1 MPIRTKQSKIEYI
14 TELSQSTAH
23 ELSRNAEHW
32 RDFLITAAALYKYE
46 FPDQLLIH
54 AQRPDATACAELDIW
69 NKRMNRYVNRGAK
82 GIALIDDSRNAT
94 RLRYVFDISDTRP
107 SRYGTSR
114 TPYRWEVTE
123 ENTEHILSML
133 HNRYGVSNKYFTD
146 AVKRSAERLVNDNL
160 DEYVHEIMQ
169 SKADS
174 FMEEMDRVNIR
185 KNFRDLA
192 VNSVEYCVL
201 TRFGYKA
208 DDFIPLDDFSAVCD
222 FNTIDTMAVLGTAV
236 SSLSEEILRDTE
248 RSIREFELQKRKERT
263 YQNGLQGTERI
274 LASSSR
280 NRAGRTGDTGK
291 IRSASEGVSEEPQE
305 GTVQSDPVVGAAA
318 SASHRDRADSGEAK
332 GRDNEPSDG
341 AAATAAEDETDG
353 VGTPHEQSGTDSG
366 RNDFV
371 RADLLQLD
379 YHDRSTERHDIPSFS
394 RNEDIYDLLRSTPYL
409 SASKEDI
416 IGFFEAHDDE
426 NERTEYIKDIFNNE
440 YTELLLGDNKD
451 HRVGYKTYSNVL
463 HIWEGG
469 YTDRTAETYF
479 NWSVVAGYFSAMI
492 LLDEFLDK
500 QPQRGQISLFDE
512 PTEERSSVFSFNQK
526 IIDAVLCTGS
536 GFENG
541 KLRIYKQ
548 FSENTDISENI
559 KFLRNEYGIGG
570 KYPAIPCTNINE
582 EHDSKGIELRRG
594 DTKLILSWNKA
605 AQHIAELVSE
615 GRYLTS
621 SEMARYEMEQ
631 IQHNNEPAITA
642 DGSNEYSPIY
652 ANYLRLKAEHEDEL
666 LLFRLGDFYELFNDD
681 ALHAAE
687 VLELVLTSRDNGVE
701 RVPMCGF
708 PQHSLDSYI
717 ERLVQHGFDV
727 AVAEVGE
734 AGQRQVTHVYSETFE
749 ITKDMYQ
756 TDTADI
762 FVVPDNNGVLAKID
776 LTPSEELFARLEEH
790 GVTRTEDSQNRIL
803 LDTDGKQWNKLVI
816 PDKWG
821 NLTNNID
828 AAEFLTQT
836 EYTVMLE
843 IAHEVTGAAYTEHTA
858 EIQDNTFEITEINK
872 AEKID
877 ETKATELLDE
887 KLLMPENFHITDDHL
902 GAGGLKTKFRN
913 NIEAIK
919 TLQLIEQENRYA
931 TPEEQEV
938 LSRYIGWGGMPQAFD
953 SENSDWSKEYA
964 ELKGLLSADEYSD
977 AQSSTLS
984 SFYTS
989 PTVIKGIY
997 TALSS
1002 MGFTTGN
1009 ILEPSCGV
1017 GNFFGLLPEEM
1028 SGSNLYGVELD
1039 SISGRIAKQ
1048 LYPHAD
1054 IQNVGYE
1061 NSELPDNF
1069 FDVVIGNIPFGSYK
1083 VSDKRYNNLNY
1094 NIHDYFIAKSLDK
1107 VRAGG
1112 VIAVVTS
1119 SGTMDKQNPSIR
1131 RYIAQ
1136 RAELLGAIRLPNNTF
1151 KENANTEVT
1160 ADILFLQ
1167 KRDRMI
1173 EIEPEWIF
1181 TGTDE
1186 NGFTLNQYFIDNP
1199 NMVLGTITEGNK
1211 LYGRGITCAPIE
1223 GADLSEQL
1231 AEAVKN
1237 IGGSISEITLDDIS
1251 DGTSEQT
1258 TIPAD
1263 PTVKNYSYTV
1273 VNDDIYYRVNSIME
1287 KMELPKATSE
1297 RIKGMIEIRECVRT
1311 LMDLQLDENTDEEI
1325 QHQQSELNKLYD
1337 SFTEKYGLI
1346 SSSGN
1351 KRAFRRDSSYY
1362 LLSSLEVLDE
1372 NGELERKADMFTK
1385 RTIKQHKQI
1394 TSVNSSIEALA
1405 VSIGERACVDI
1416 PFIEQLTGF
1425 TEEKIISDLRGL
1437 IFQNPMRI
1445 DDNSNYVWETAD
1457 EYLSGNVREKLR
1469 FAEVRAEK
1477 EPEFAVNVDALSKV
1491 IPKDLEAGE
1500 IDVRLGVTWIDLE
1513 YLNQF
1518 MHELFETAWYKRD
1531 SIEIMYSPYTT
1542 EWRISNK
1549 RSDFNNVKATV
1560 TYGTKRINGYE
1571 ILEAALNMRDVK
1583 IYDTKQDADGREI
1596 RVLNTT
1602 ETTLARQKQ
1611 DLIKQEFK
1619 DWIFKDMDRRTALV
1633 RTYNDKF
1640 NSIRPREYDGSH
1652 LVFNGM
1658 NPEITLRPHQL
1669 NAIAHAIYGNNTLF
1683 AHEVGAG
1690 KSFEMIASA
1699 MESKR
1704 LGLCSKSLFVVPN
1717 HLTEQMGADILRLYP
1732 SANILVTTQ
1741 DDFTKDNRRK
1751 LCAKIATGDF
1761 DIVVI
1766 GHSQLIKIPISNE
1779 RQEKYIRD
1787 QLEDVENGIRDLKT
1801 TRGERFQIKQLE
1813 RTKRNLETRL
1823 KKLTESTARDDV
1835 VTFEELG
1842 IDRLFIDEA
1851 DMFKNA
1857 YFFTKMSNV
1866 AGVAQTEAQK
1876 SSDLMMKCRY
1886 MDELTDGRGTIFAT
1900 GTPVSNS
1907 MTEVYT
1913 MMNYLQHDTLVKM
1926 GWQHFDAWAAHFGET
1941 ITAMEIAPEG
1951 KGYRAKTRF
1960 AKFFNLPELM
1970 SVFKECADIKTADV
1984 LNLPTPEAHYETV
1997 VAEPTEIQKSMVDAL
2012 AERARK
2018 IHNKEVRPEQD
2029 NMLCVTNDG
2038 RKIGLDQRLINPL
2051 LPDEDGTKVNLC
2063 VDNVFKIWKDTADN
2077 RSTQLIF
2084 CDYSTP
2090 KGDGSFNVYDD
2101 IRDKLVKL
2109 GVPKEE
2115 VAFIHEAN
2123 TDAQKK
2129 ELFAKMRKGITR
2141 ILIGST
2147 AKCGAGTNIQDKL
2160 IAMHDLDAPWR
2171 PRDLIQRSGR
2181 IVRQGNENK
2190 EVTIFRYVTNAT
2202 FDSYLW
2208 QTLENKQRFIS
2219 QIMTSKSP
2227 VRSCEDADETTLS
2240 YAEVKALCAGDE
2252 RIKEKMNLDVEVTK
2266 LKLMKANHNNQQYA
2280 LQDSVHKHFPE
2291 MIAKT
2296 KERIAGYEKDL
2307 AFLKEQPTPPGGFAP
2322 MTIQGKEYT
2331 EKADAGKALLDV
2343 CSTIKGLAENDIGKY
2358 MGFDMSVKLGTYFTD
2373 YTLTL
2378 KHTMSYEV
2386 SLGSDVYGNITR
2398 INNVLGSIE
2407 VSLND
2412 SKARLEN
2419 LEIQLENAKSELGKP
2434 FPQEAELKSKSE
2446 RLSYLNSQ
2454 LDLDENAKQE
2464 QAAELPKEPV
2474 KPVFN
2479 MNRSSATMP
2488 PMTPVQQPYQAAV
2501 SMDKPKAKQSVRERL
2516 KAYKAMADK
2525 HNSSKTGDIQK
2536 EL

>member
-23 ELSRNAEHW
+23 DLSRNAEHW

-69 NKRMNRYVNRGAK
+69 NRRMNRYVNRGAK
-82 GIALIDDSRNAT
+82 GIALIDDSGNAP

-114 TPYRWEVTE
+114 TPYRWDVTE

-133 HNRYGVSNKYFTD
+133 HNRYGVNNKYFTD

-160 DEYVHEIMQ
+160 DEYVHEIIQ

-274 LASSSR
+274 FSTPNG
-280 NRAGRTGDTGK
+280 NRAGRTGDTGQ

-305 GTVQSDPVVGAAA
+305 GTVQSAPAVGAAA

-341 AAATAAEDETDG
+341 AAATAAEGETDG
-353 VGTPHEQSGTDSG
+353 VGTPHEQSGADSG
-366 RNDFV
+366 RNDYV

-379 YHDRSTERHDIPSFS
+379 YHDRSTERNDIPSFS
-394 RNEDIYDLLRSTPYL
+394 RNEDIYELLRSTPYL

-426 NERTEYIKDIFNNE
+426 NERTEYIKGIFNND

-451 HRVGYKTYSNVL
+451 HRVGYKPYSNVL
-463 HIWEGG
+463 HIWEGS
-469 YTDRTAETYF
+469 YTNRTAETYF
-479 NWSVVAGYFSAMI
+479 NWSVIAGYFSAMI

-548 FSENTDISENI
+548 FSESTDISENI
-559 KFLRNEYGIGG
+559 KFLRNEYSTGG

-582 EHDSKGIELRRG
+582 EHDSKGIELRRD
-594 DTKLILSWNKA
+594 DTKLMLSWNKA
-605 AQHIAELVSE
+605 AQRIAELVSE

-621 SEMARYEMEQ
+621 SEMAQYEREQ
-631 IQHNNEPAITA
+631 IQHNNEPEITA
-642 DGSNEYSPIY
+642 DEGEYSPIY

-708 PQHSLDSYI
+708 PQHSLDIYI

-734 AGQRQVTHVYSETFE
+734 AGQRKVMHVYSE
-749 ITKDMYQ
+749 
-756 TDTADI
+756 
-762 FVVPDNNGVLAKID
+762 
-776 LTPSEELFARLEEH
+776 S
-790 GVTRTEDSQNRIL
+790 
-803 LDTDGKQWNKLVI
+803 
-816 PDKWG
+816 
-821 NLTNNID
+821 
-828 AAEFLTQT
+828 
-836 EYTVMLE
+836 
-843 IAHEVTGAAYTEHTA
+843 A
-858 EIQDNTFEITEINK
+858 EIDMPPVP
-872 AEKID
+872 
-877 ETKATELLDE
+877 
-887 KLLMPENFHITDDHL
+887 MPENFHITDDHL

-964 ELKGLLSADEYSD
+964 ELKGLLSAKEYSD

-997 TALSS
+997 TALSG

-1028 SGSNLYGVELD
+1028 SGSKLYGVELD
-1039 SISGRIAKQ
+1039 SLSGRIAKQ

-1061 NSELPDNF
+1061 RSELPDNF

-1107 VRAGG
+1107 VRADG

-1119 SGTMDKQNPSIR
+1119 SGTMDKQNPSVR

-1136 RAELLGAIRLPNNTF
+1136 RAELLGAIRLPNNAF
-1151 KENANTEVT
+1151 KGNANTEVT

-1181 TGTDE
+1181 TGTNED
-1186 NGFTLNQYFIDNP
+1186 GFTLNQYFIDNP

-1211 LYGRGITCAPIE
+1211 LYGHGITCTPIE
-1223 GADLSEQL
+1223 GADISEQL

-1251 DGTSEQT
+1251 DGMSEQT

-1273 VNDDIYYRVNSIME
+1273 VDDDIYYRVNSIME

-1311 LMDLQLDENTDEEI
+1311 LMNLQLDETTDEEI

-1394 TSVNSSIEALA
+1394 ISVNSSIEALA

-1445 DDNSNYVWETAD
+1445 DDNGNYVWETAD

-1469 FAEVRAEK
+1469 FAKARAEK

-1518 MHELFETAWYKRD
+1518 MHELFETAWYKRN

-1583 IYDTKQDADGREI
+1583 IYDTKQDADGRDI

-1633 RTYNDKF
+1633 RKYNDKF

-1652 LVFNGM
+1652 LVFDGM

-1669 NAIAHAIYGNNTLF
+1669 NAIAHAIYGDNTLF

-1779 RQEKYIRD
+1779 RQEKYIRN

-1801 TRGERFQIKQLE
+1801 SKGERFQIKQLE
-1813 RTKRNLETRL
+1813 RTKRNLEARL
-1823 KKLTESTARDDV
+1823 KKLTESTVRDDV

-1997 VAEPTEIQKSMVDAL
+1997 VAEPTEIQKNMVDAL
-2012 AERARK
+2012 AERAKK
-2018 IHNKEVRPEQD
+2018 IHNKEIRPEED

-2051 LPDEDGTKVNLC
+2051 LPDEEGTKVNLC
-2063 VDNVFKIWKDTADN
+2063 VDNVFKIWKDTSGN

-2090 KGDGSFNVYDD
+2090 KGGWSQTSSAARPCNRDGSFNVYDD
-2101 IRDKLVKL
+2101 IRDKLVKR

-2190 EVTIFRYVTNAT
+2190 EATIFRYVTNAT

-2307 AFLKEQPTPPGGFAP
+2307 AYIRSQSVPANGFAP

-2343 CSTIKGLAENDIGKY
+2343 CSTVKGLAETDIGKY

-2479 MNRSSATMP
+2479 MNRSSAPMP
-2488 PMTPVQQPYQAAV
+2488 PIPPAQQPYQAAV

>member
-23 ELSRNAEHW
+23 DLSRNAEHW

-69 NKRMNRYVNRGAK
+69 NRRMNRYVNRGAK
-82 GIALIDDSRNAT
+82 GIALIDDSGNAP

-133 HNRYGVSNKYFTD
+133 HNRYGVNNKYFTD
-146 AVKRSAERLVNDNL
+146 AVKRSAEKLVNDNL

-174 FMEEMDRVNIR
+174 FMEEMDRVSIR

-236 SSLSEEILRDTE
+236 SSLSEEILRDAE

-280 NRAGRTGDTGK
+280 NRAGRTGDTGQ
-291 IRSASEGVSEEPQE
+291 IRTASEGVSEEPQE
-305 GTVQSDPVVGAAA
+305 GTVQSAPAVGTAA
-318 SASHRDRADSGEAK
+318 SASHRDRTDSGEAK

-341 AAATAAEDETDG
+341 ATATAAEDETDG
-353 VGTPHEQSGTDSG
+353 VGTPHEQSGADSG
-366 RNDFV
+366 RNDYV

-394 RNEDIYDLLRSTPYL
+394 RNEDIYELLRSTPYL
-409 SASKEDI
+409 SASKENI
-416 IGFFEAHDDE
+416 IGFFETHDDE
-426 NERTEYIKDIFNNE
+426 NERTEYIKGIFNND

-451 HRVGYKTYSNVL
+451 HRVGYKPYSNVL
-463 HIWEGG
+463 HIWEGS
-469 YTDRTAETYF
+469 YTNRTAETYF
-479 NWSVVAGYFSAMI
+479 NWSVIAGYFSAMI

-548 FSENTDISENI
+548 FSESTDISENI
-559 KFLRNEYGIGG
+559 KFLRNEYSTGG

-582 EHDSKGIELRRG
+582 EHDSKGIELRRD
-594 DTKLILSWNKA
+594 DTKLMLSWNKA
-605 AQHIAELVSE
+605 AQRIAELVSE

-621 SEMARYEMEQ
+621 SEMAQYEREQ
-631 IQHNNEPAITA
+631 IQHNNEPEITA
-642 DGSNEYSPIY
+642 DEGEYSPIY

-708 PQHSLDSYI
+708 PQHSLDIYI

-734 AGQRQVTHVYSETFE
+734 AGQRKVMHVYSE
-749 ITKDMYQ
+749 
-756 TDTADI
+756 
-762 FVVPDNNGVLAKID
+762 
-776 LTPSEELFARLEEH
+776 S
-790 GVTRTEDSQNRIL
+790 
-803 LDTDGKQWNKLVI
+803 
-816 PDKWG
+816 
-821 NLTNNID
+821 
-828 AAEFLTQT
+828 
-836 EYTVMLE
+836 
-843 IAHEVTGAAYTEHTA
+843 A
-858 EIQDNTFEITEINK
+858 EIDMPPVP
-872 AEKID
+872 
-877 ETKATELLDE
+877 
-887 KLLMPENFHITDDHL
+887 MPENFHITDDHL

-953 SENSDWSKEYA
+953 SENSDWSKEYT
-964 ELKGLLSADEYSD
+964 ELKGLLSADEYSA

-997 TALSS
+997 NALSN

-1028 SGSNLYGVELD
+1028 SGSKLYGVELD
-1039 SISGRIAKQ
+1039 SISGRITKQ

-1083 VSDKRYNNLNY
+1083 VSDQRYNNLNY
-1094 NIHDYFIAKSLDK
+1094 NIHDYFVAKSLDK

-1119 SGTMDKQNPSIR
+1119 SGTMDKQNSSVR

-1136 RAELLGAIRLPNNTF
+1136 RAELLGAIRLPNNAF
-1151 KENANTEVT
+1151 KENSNTEVT

-1199 NMVLGTITEGNK
+1199 NIVLGTITEGNK

-1237 IGGSISEITLDDIS
+1237 IDGSIPEITLDDIS
-1251 DGTSEQT
+1251 DGMSEQT

-1263 PTVKNYSYTV
+1263 PTVKNYSYTIV
-1273 VNDDIYYRVNSIME
+1273 DDDIYYRVNSIME

-1311 LMDLQLDENTDEEI
+1311 LMELQLDENTDEEI
-1325 QHQQSELNKLYD
+1325 QHQQSELNNLYD

-1437 IFQNPMRI
+1437 IFQNPMLI
-1445 DDNSNYVWETAD
+1445 DDNGNYVWETAD

-1469 FAEVRAEK
+1469 FAEARAEK

-1500 IDVRLGVTWIDLE
+1500 IDVRLGVTWINLE

-1518 MHELFETAWYKRD
+1518 MYELFETAWYKQV
-1531 SIEIMYSPYTT
+1531 SIDIMYSPYTT

-1583 IYDTKQDADGREI
+1583 IYDTKQDADGKEI

-1633 RTYNDKF
+1633 RKYNDKF

-1652 LVFNGM
+1652 LVFDGM

-1801 TRGERFQIKQLE
+1801 TKGERFQIKQLE
-1813 RTKRNLETRL
+1813 RTKRNLEARL
-1823 KKLTESTARDDV
+1823 KKLTESTVRDDV

-2018 IHNKEVRPEQD
+2018 IHNKEVRPEED

-2051 LPDEDGTKVNLC
+2051 LPDEEGTKVNLC

-2101 IRDKLVKL
+2101 IRDKLVKR

-2343 CSTIKGLAENDIGKY
+2343 CSTVKGLAENDIGKY

-2454 LDLDENAKQE
+2454 LDLDENAKEE

-2479 MNRSSATMP
+2479 MNRSSAP
-2488 PMTPVQQPYQAAV
+2488 PMPPVQQPYQTAV

-2525 HNSSKTGDIQK
+2525 HNSSKSGDIQK

>member
-14 TELSQSTAH
+14 TKLSQSAAYD
-23 ELSRNAEHW
+23 LSRNAEHW

-69 NKRMNRYVNRGAK
+69 NRRMNRYVNRGAK
-82 GIALIDDSRNAT
+82 GIALIDDSGNAP

-133 HNRYGVSNKYFTD
+133 HNRYGVNNKYFTD

-248 RSIREFELQKRKERT
+248 RSIREFELQKRKERI

-274 LASSSR
+274 FNPSSR
-280 NRAGRTGDTGK
+280 NRAGRTGDTGQ

-305 GTVQSDPVVGAAA
+305 NTVQSAPAVGAAA
-318 SASHRDRADSGEAK
+318 SASHRDRGDSGEAK

-353 VGTPHEQSGTDSG
+353 VGTPHEQSGADSG
-366 RNDFV
+366 RNDYV

-394 RNEDIYDLLRSTPYL
+394 RNEDIYELLRSTPYL

-416 IGFFEAHDDE
+416 IGFFEAHGDE
-426 NERTEYIKDIFNNE
+426 NERTEYIKGIFNND

-463 HIWEGG
+463 HIWEGS

-479 NWSVVAGYFSAMI
+479 NWSVIAGYFSAMI

-512 PTEERSSVFSFNQK
+512 PTEERSSVFYFNQK

-559 KFLRNEYGIGG
+559 RFLRNEYGTGG

-594 DTKLILSWNKA
+594 DTKLMLSWNKA
-605 AQHIAELVSE
+605 AQRIAELVSE

-621 SEMARYEMEQ
+621 SELARYEREYGE
-631 IQHNNEPAITA
+631 HSDEPEITA
-642 DGSNEYSPIY
+642 DGSREYSPIY

-708 PQHSLDSYI
+708 PQHSLDIYI

-734 AGQRQVTHVYSETFE
+734 AGQRQVMHVYSETFE
-749 ITKDMYQ
+749 E
-756 TDTADI
+756 
-762 FVVPDNNGVLAKID
+762 VPSV
-776 LTPSEELFARLEEH
+776 P
-790 GVTRTEDSQNRIL
+790 
-803 LDTDGKQWNKLVI
+803 
-816 PDKWG
+816 
-821 NLTNNID
+821 
-828 AAEFLTQT
+828 
-836 EYTVMLE
+836 
-843 IAHEVTGAAYTEHTA
+843 
-858 EIQDNTFEITEINK
+858 
-872 AEKID
+872 
-877 ETKATELLDE
+877 
-887 KLLMPENFHITDDHL
+887 MPENFHITDDHL

-997 TALSS
+997 TALSN

-1017 GNFFGLLPEEM
+1017 GNFFGLLSEEM
-1028 SGSNLYGVELD
+1028 SGSKLYGVELD

-1061 NSELPDNF
+1061 NLELPDNF

-1119 SGTMDKQNPSIR
+1119 SGTMDKQNPSVR

-1136 RAELLGAIRLPNNTF
+1136 RAELLGAIRLPNNAF

-1199 NMVLGTITEGNK
+1199 NMVLGIITEGNK
-1211 LYGRGITCAPIE
+1211 LYGRGITCMPIE
-1223 GADLSEQL
+1223 GADFSKQL
-1231 AEAVKN
+1231 TEAVKN
-1237 IGGSISEITLDDIS
+1237 IDGSISEITLDDIS

-1263 PTVKNYSYTV
+1263 PTVKNYSYTIV
-1273 VNDDIYYRVNSIME
+1273 DDDIYYRVNSIME

-1325 QHQQSELNKLYD
+1325 QHQQLELNKLYD

-1445 DDNSNYVWETAD
+1445 DDNGNYVWETAD

-1469 FAEVRAEK
+1469 FAEARAEK

-1518 MHELFETAWYKRD
+1518 MYELFETAWYKQV
-1531 SIEIMYSPYTT
+1531 SIDIMYSPYTT

-1549 RSDFNNVKATV
+1549 RSDFDNVKATV

-1583 IYDTKQDADGREI
+1583 IYDTKQDADGRDI

-1633 RTYNDKF
+1633 RKYNDKF

-1652 LVFNGM
+1652 LVFDGM

-1669 NAIAHAIYGNNTLF
+1669 NAIAHAIYGYNTLF

-1779 RQEKYIRD
+1779 RQEKYIRN

-1801 TRGERFQIKQLE
+1801 TKGERFQIKQLE
-1813 RTKRNLETRL
+1813 RTKRNLEARL

-2018 IHNKEVRPEQD
+2018 IHNKEVRPEED

-2051 LPDEDGTKVNLC
+2051 LPDEEGTKVNLC

-2101 IRDKLVKL
+2101 IRDKLVKR

-2129 ELFAKMRKGITR
+2129 ELFAKMRKGMTR

-2160 IAMHDLDAPWR
+2160 ITMHDLDAPWR

-2252 RIKEKMNLDVEVTK
+2252 RIKGKMNLDVEVTK

-2291 MIAKT
+2291 MITKT

-2307 AFLKEQPTPPGGFAP
+2307 AFLKEQATPPGGFAP

-2343 CSTIKGLAENDIGKY
+2343 CSTVKGLAETDIGKY

-2398 INNVLGSIE
+2398 INNTLGSIE

-2479 MNRSSATMP
+2479 MNRSSAP
-2488 PMTPVQQPYQAAV
+2488 PMPLPVQQPYQAAV

-2525 HNSSKTGDIQK
+2525 HNSSKSADIQK

>member
-14 TELSQSTAH
+14 TELSQSTAYD
-23 ELSRNAEHW
+23 LSRNAEHW
-32 RDFLITAAALYKYE
+32 RDFLITASSLYKYE

-69 NKRMNRYVNRGAK
+69 NRRMNRYVNRGAK
-82 GIALIDDSRNAT
+82 GIALIDDSSNAP

-146 AVKRSAERLVNDNL
+146 AVKRSAQKLVNDNL

-185 KNFRDLA
+185 KNFRELA

-208 DDFIPLDDFSAVCD
+208 NDFIPLDDFSAVCD

-274 LASSSR
+274 FNTSSR
-280 NRAGRTGDTGK
+280 NRAGRTGDTGQ
-291 IRSASEGVSEEPQE
+291 IRSASEGISEEPPE
-305 GTVQSDPVVGAAA
+305 GTVQSAPAVGTVA
-318 SASHRDRADSGEAK
+318 SASHRDRGDSGEAK

-341 AAATAAEDETDG
+341 AAAAPAEVGSDG
-353 VGTPHEQSGTDSG
+353 VGTPHEQSGADSG

-394 RNEDIYDLLRSTPYL
+394 RNEDIYELLRSTPYL

-426 NERTEYIKDIFNNE
+426 NELTEYIKGIFNND
-440 YTELLLGDNKD
+440 YTEQLLGDNKD

-469 YTDRTAETYF
+469 YTNRTAETYF
-479 NWSVVAGYFSAMI
+479 NWSVIAGYFSAMI

-500 QPQRGQISLFDE
+500 QPQRRQLSLFDE

-559 KFLRNEYGIGG
+559 RFLRNEYGTGG

-594 DTKLILSWNKA
+594 DTKLMLSWNKA
-605 AQHIAELVSE
+605 AQRIAELVSE

-621 SEMARYEMEQ
+621 FEMARYEMEYDERSD
-631 IQHNNEPAITA
+631 EPERTA
-642 DGSNEYSPIY
+642 DKGEYSPIY

-708 PQHSLDSYI
+708 PQHSLDRYV
-717 ERLVQHGFDV
+717 ERLVQNGFDV
-727 AVAEVGE
+727 AVADVGE

-756 TDTADI
+756 PDTADI
-762 FVVPDNNGVLAKID
+762 FIVPDNNGVLARIY
-776 LTPSEELFARLEEH
+776 LTPSEELFARLEKH
-790 GVTRTEDSQNRIL
+790 GVTRTEDSQNMIL
-803 LDTDGKQWNKLVI
+803 LDTDGEQWNKLVI

-821 NLTNNID
+821 NMTNSID
-828 AAEFLTQT
+828 AEEFLTQA
-836 EYTVMLE
+836 EYAVMLE
-843 IAHEVTGAAYTEHTA
+843 VAHEVTGAAYTEHT
-858 EIQDNTFEITEINK
+858 TEIEDTAYNISG
-872 AEKID
+872 AVE
-877 ETKATELLDE
+877 EAPSVP
-887 KLLMPENFHITDDHL
+887 MPENFHITDDHL
-902 GAGGLKTKFRN
+902 GVGGLKTKFRN

-964 ELKGLLSADEYSD
+964 ELKGLLSAREYSD

-997 TALSS
+997 NALSN

-1017 GNFFGLLPEEM
+1017 GNFFGLLPAEM
-1028 SGSNLYGVELD
+1028 SDSKLYGVELD

-1119 SGTMDKQNPSIR
+1119 SGTMDKQNPSVR

-1136 RAELLGAIRLPNNTF
+1136 RAELLGAIRLPNNAF

-1199 NMVLGTITEGNK
+1199 NMVLGNITEGNK

-1223 GADLSEQL
+1223 GADLSEQF

-1237 IGGSISEITLDDIS
+1237 IYGSISEITLDDIS
-1251 DGTSEQT
+1251 DGMSEQT

-1273 VNDDIYYRVNSIME
+1273 VDDDIYYRVNSIME

-1425 TEEKIISDLRGL
+1425 TEEKIIYDLRGL
-1437 IFQNPMRI
+1437 IFQN
-1445 DDNSNYVWETAD
+1445 D
-1457 EYLSGNVREKLR
+1457 
-1469 FAEVRAEK
+1469 
-1477 EPEFAVNVDALSKV
+1477 
-1491 IPKDLEAGE
+1491 
-1500 IDVRLGVTWIDLE
+1500 
-1513 YLNQF
+1513 
-1518 MHELFETAWYKRD
+1518 
-1531 SIEIMYSPYTT
+1531 
-1542 EWRISNK
+1542 
-1549 RSDFNNVKATV
+1549 
-1560 TYGTKRINGYE
+1560 
-1571 ILEAALNMRDVK
+1571 
-1583 IYDTKQDADGREI
+1583 
-1596 RVLNTT
+1596 
-1602 ETTLARQKQ
+1602 
-1611 DLIKQEFK
+1611 
-1619 DWIFKDMDRRTALV
+1619 
-1633 RTYNDKF
+1633 
-1640 NSIRPREYDGSH
+1640 
-1652 LVFNGM
+1652 
-1658 NPEITLRPHQL
+1658 
-1669 NAIAHAIYGNNTLF
+1669 
-1683 AHEVGAG
+1683 
-1690 KSFEMIASA
+1690 
-1699 MESKR
+1699 
-1704 LGLCSKSLFVVPN
+1704 
-1717 HLTEQMGADILRLYP
+1717 
-1732 SANILVTTQ
+1732 
-1741 DDFTKDNRRK
+1741 
-1751 LCAKIATGDF
+1751 
-1761 DIVVI
+1761 
-1766 GHSQLIKIPISNE
+1766 
-1779 RQEKYIRD
+1779 
-1787 QLEDVENGIRDLKT
+1787 
-1801 TRGERFQIKQLE
+1801 
-1813 RTKRNLETRL
+1813 
-1823 KKLTESTARDDV
+1823 
-1835 VTFEELG
+1835 
-1842 IDRLFIDEA
+1842 
-1851 DMFKNA
+1851 
-1857 YFFTKMSNV
+1857 
-1866 AGVAQTEAQK
+1866 
-1876 SSDLMMKCRY
+1876 
-1886 MDELTDGRGTIFAT
+1886 
-1900 GTPVSNS
+1900 PV
-1907 MTEVYT
+1907 
-1913 MMNYLQHDTLVKM
+1913 
-1926 GWQHFDAWAAHFGET
+1926 
-1941 ITAMEIAPEG
+1941 
-1951 KGYRAKTRF
+1951 
-1960 AKFFNLPELM
+1960 
-1970 SVFKECADIKTADV
+1970 
-1984 LNLPTPEAHYETV
+1984 
-1997 VAEPTEIQKSMVDAL
+1997 
-2012 AERARK
+2012 
-2018 IHNKEVRPEQD
+2018 
-2029 NMLCVTNDG
+2029 
-2038 RKIGLDQRLINPL
+2038 
-2051 LPDEDGTKVNLC
+2051 
-2063 VDNVFKIWKDTADN
+2063 
-2077 RSTQLIF
+2077 
-2084 CDYSTP
+2084 
-2090 KGDGSFNVYDD
+2090 
-2101 IRDKLVKL
+2101 
-2109 GVPKEE
+2109 
-2115 VAFIHEAN
+2115 
-2123 TDAQKK
+2123 
-2129 ELFAKMRKGITR
+2129 
-2141 ILIGST
+2141 
-2147 AKCGAGTNIQDKL
+2147 
-2160 IAMHDLDAPWR
+2160 
-2171 PRDLIQRSGR
+2171 
-2181 IVRQGNENK
+2181 
-2190 EVTIFRYVTNAT
+2190 
-2202 FDSYLW
+2202 
-2208 QTLENKQRFIS
+2208 
-2219 QIMTSKSP
+2219 
-2227 VRSCEDADETTLS
+2227 
-2240 YAEVKALCAGDE
+2240 
-2252 RIKEKMNLDVEVTK
+2252 
-2266 LKLMKANHNNQQYA
+2266 
-2280 LQDSVHKHFPE
+2280 
-2291 MIAKT
+2291 
-2296 KERIAGYEKDL
+2296 
-2307 AFLKEQPTPPGGFAP
+2307 
-2322 MTIQGKEYT
+2322 
-2331 EKADAGKALLDV
+2331 
-2343 CSTIKGLAENDIGKY
+2343 
-2358 MGFDMSVKLGTYFTD
+2358 
-2373 YTLTL
+2373 
-2378 KHTMSYEV
+2378 
-2386 SLGSDVYGNITR
+2386 
-2398 INNVLGSIE
+2398 
-2407 VSLND
+2407 
-2412 SKARLEN
+2412 
-2419 LEIQLENAKSELGKP
+2419 
-2434 FPQEAELKSKSE
+2434 
-2446 RLSYLNSQ
+2446 
-2454 LDLDENAKQE
+2454 
-2464 QAAELPKEPV
+2464 
-2474 KPVFN
+2474 
-2479 MNRSSATMP
+2479 
-2488 PMTPVQQPYQAAV
+2488 
-2501 SMDKPKAKQSVRERL
+2501 
-2516 KAYKAMADK
+2516 
-2525 HNSSKTGDIQK
+2525 
-2536 EL
+2536 

>member
-82 GIALIDDSRNAT
+82 GIALIDDRGNAP
-94 RLRYVFDISDTRP
+94 RLRYVFDISNTRP

-133 HNRYGVSNKYFTD
+133 HNRYGVNNKYFTD

-160 DEYVHEIMQ
+160 DEYVHEIIQ

-274 LASSSR
+274 FNPSSR
-280 NRAGRTGDTGK
+280 NRAGRTGDTGQ
-291 IRSASEGVSEEPQE
+291 IRAASEGVSEEPQE
-305 GTVQSDPVVGAAA
+305 GAVQSAPAVGAAA
-318 SASHRDRADSGEAK
+318 SASRRDRADSGEAK

-341 AAATAAEDETDG
+341 AAATAAEGETDG
-353 VGTPHEQSGTDSG
+353 VGTPHEQSGADSG
-366 RNDFV
+366 RNDYV

-394 RNEDIYDLLRSTPYL
+394 RNEDIYELLRSTPYL

-426 NERTEYIKDIFNNE
+426 NERTEYIKGIFNND

-451 HRVGYKTYSNVL
+451 YRVGYKPYSNVL

-479 NWSVVAGYFSAMI
+479 NWSVIAGYFSAMI

-500 QPQRGQISLFDE
+500 QPQHGQISLFDE

-548 FSENTDISENI
+548 FSESTDISENI
-559 KFLRNEYGIGG
+559 KFLRNEYGTGG

-582 EHDSKGIELRRG
+582 DHDSKGIELRRG
-594 DTKLILSWNKA
+594 DTKLMLSWSKA
-605 AQHIAELVSE
+605 AQRIAELVSE
-615 GRYLTS
+615 SSYLTS
-621 SEMARYEMEQ
+621 TELARYEKEYDERSD
-631 IQHNNEPAITA
+631 EPEITA
-642 DGSNEYSPIY
+642 DKGEYSPIY

-687 VLELVLTSRDNGVE
+687 VLDLVLTSRDNGVE

-708 PQHSLDSYI
+708 PQHTLDRYV

-762 FVVPDNNGVLAKID
+762 FVVPDNNGVLVKID

-790 GVTRTEDSQNRIL
+790 GVRRTEESQNRIL

-821 NLTNNID
+821 NLTNSID
-828 AAEFLTQT
+828 AEEFLTQN

-843 IAHEVTGAAYTEHTA
+843 IAHAVTGAAYNEHTTEVEETA
-858 EIQDNTFEITEINK
+858 DNIRGAVEE
-872 AEKID
+872 APSVP
-877 ETKATELLDE
+877 
-887 KLLMPENFHITDDHL
+887 MPENFHITDDHL

-964 ELKGLLSADEYSD
+964 ELKGLLSAKEYSD

-997 TALSS
+997 TALSG

-1028 SGSNLYGVELD
+1028 SGSKLYGVELD
-1039 SISGRIAKQ
+1039 SLSGRIAKQ

-1061 NSELPDNF
+1061 RSELPDNF

-1107 VRAGG
+1107 VRADG

-1119 SGTMDKQNPSIR
+1119 SGTMDKQNPSVR

-1136 RAELLGAIRLPNNTF
+1136 RAELLGAIRLPNNAF
-1151 KENANTEVT
+1151 KGNANTEVT

-1181 TGTDE
+1181 TGTNED
-1186 NGFTLNQYFIDNP
+1186 GFTLNQYFIDNP

-1211 LYGRGITCAPIE
+1211 LYGHGITCTPIE
-1223 GADLSEQL
+1223 GADISEQL

-1251 DGTSEQT
+1251 DGMSEQT

-1273 VNDDIYYRVNSIME
+1273 VDDDIYYRVNSIME

-1311 LMDLQLDENTDEEI
+1311 LMNLQLDETTDEEI

-1394 TSVNSSIEALA
+1394 ISVNSSIEALA

-1445 DDNSNYVWETAD
+1445 DDNGNYVWETAD

-1469 FAEVRAEK
+1469 FAKARAEK

-1518 MHELFETAWYKRD
+1518 MHELFETAWYKRN

-1583 IYDTKQDADGREI
+1583 IYDTKQDADGRDI

-1633 RTYNDKF
+1633 RKYNDKF

-1652 LVFNGM
+1652 LVFDGM

-1669 NAIAHAIYGNNTLF
+1669 NAIAHAIYGDNTLF

-1779 RQEKYIRD
+1779 RQEKYIRN

-1801 TRGERFQIKQLE
+1801 SKGERFQIKQLE
-1813 RTKRNLETRL
+1813 RTKRNLEARL
-1823 KKLTESTARDDV
+1823 KKLTESTVRDDV

-2018 IHNKEVRPEQD
+2018 IHNKEVRPEED

-2051 LPDEDGTKVNLC
+2051 LPDEEGTKVNLC

-2101 IRDKLVKL
+2101 IREKLVKL
-2109 GVPKEE
+2109 GVPKDEI
-2115 VAFIHEAN
+2115 AFIHEAN

-2479 MNRSSATMP
+2479 MNRSSAPPMP
-2488 PMTPVQQPYQAAV
+2488 PPVQQPYQAAV

-2525 HNSSKTGDIQK
+2525 HNSSKAGDIQK

>member
-23 ELSRNAEHW
+23 DLSRNAEHW

-69 NKRMNRYVNRGAK
+69 NRRMNRYVNRGAK
-82 GIALIDDSRNAT
+82 GIALIDDSGNAP

-133 HNRYGVSNKYFTD
+133 HNRYGVNNKYFTD
-146 AVKRSAERLVNDNL
+146 AVKRSAEKLVNDNL
-160 DEYVHEIMQ
+160 DEYVHEIIQ

-274 LASSSR
+274 FNPSSR
-280 NRAGRTGDTGK
+280 NRAGRTGDTGQ

-305 GTVQSDPVVGAAA
+305 NTVQSAPAVGAAA
-318 SASHRDRADSGEAK
+318 SASHRDRADSGETK

-353 VGTPHEQSGTDSG
+353 VGTPHEQSGADSG
-366 RNDFV
+366 RNDYV

-379 YHDRSTERHDIPSFS
+379 YHDRSTERNDIPSFS
-394 RNEDIYDLLRSTPYL
+394 RNEDIYELLRSTPYL

-426 NERTEYIKDIFNNE
+426 SERTEYIKGIFNND

-479 NWSVVAGYFSAMI
+479 NWSVIAGYFSAMI
-492 LLDEFLDK
+492 LLDAFLDK
-500 QPQRGQISLFDE
+500 QPQRGQLSLFDE

-548 FSENTDISENI
+548 FSESTDISENI
-559 KFLRNEYGIGG
+559 KFLRNEYGTGG

-582 EHDSKGIELRRG
+582 DHDSKGIELRRG
-594 DTKLILSWNKA
+594 DTKLMLSWNKA
-605 AQHIAELVSE
+605 AQRITELVSE
-615 GRYLTS
+615 GRYLTT
-621 SEMARYEMEQ
+621 SEKAQYEKEYGE
-631 IQHNNEPAITA
+631 HNDEPEITA
-642 DGSNEYSPIY
+642 DKGEYSPIY

-717 ERLVQHGFDV
+717 EKLVQHGFDV

-734 AGQRQVTHVYSETFE
+734 AGQRQVMHVYSEIFE

-762 FVVPDNNGVLAKID
+762 FVVPDNKGVLAKID

-790 GVTRTEDSQNRIL
+790 DVRRTEESQNRIL

-821 NLTNNID
+821 NMTNNID

-836 EYTVMLE
+836 EYAVMLE

-858 EIQDNTFEITEINK
+858 ENDMPSVP
-872 AEKID
+872 
-877 ETKATELLDE
+877 
-887 KLLMPENFHITDDHL
+887 MPENFHITDDHL

-919 TLQLIEQENRYA
+919 TLQLVEQENRYA
-931 TPEEQEV
+931 TLEEQEV

-953 SENSDWSKEYA
+953 SENSDWSKEYT
-964 ELKGLLSADEYSD
+964 ELKGLLSADEYSA

-997 TALSS
+997 NALSN

-1028 SGSNLYGVELD
+1028 SDSKLYGVELD

-1119 SGTMDKQNPSIR
+1119 SGTMDKQNPSVR

-1136 RAELLGAIRLPNNTF
+1136 RAELLGAIRLPNNAF

-1211 LYGRGITCAPIE
+1211 LYGRGITCTPIE

-1237 IGGSISEITLDDIS
+1237 IDGSIPEITLDDIS
-1251 DGTSEQT
+1251 DGMSEQT

-1263 PTVKNYSYTV
+1263 PTVKNYSYTIV
-1273 VNDDIYYRVNSIME
+1273 DDDIYYRVNSIME

-1325 QHQQSELNKLYD
+1325 QHQQLELNKLYD

-1445 DDNSNYVWETAD
+1445 DDNGNYVWETAD

-1469 FAEVRAEK
+1469 FAEARAEK

-1518 MHELFETAWYKRD
+1518 MYELFETAWYKRD

-1549 RSDFNNVKATV
+1549 RSDFDNVKATV

-1583 IYDTKQDADGREI
+1583 IYDTKQDADGRDI

-1633 RTYNDKF
+1633 RKYNDKF

-1652 LVFNGM
+1652 LVFDGM

-1787 QLEDVENGIRDLKT
+1787 QLDDVENGIRDLKT
-1801 TRGERFQIKQLE
+1801 TKGERFQIKQLE
-1813 RTKRNLETRL
+1813 RTKRNLEARL
-1823 KKLTESTARDDV
+1823 KKLTESTVRDDV

-1997 VAEPTEIQKSMVDAL
+1997 VAEPTEIQKNMVDAL
-2012 AERARK
+2012 AERAKK
-2018 IHNKEVRPEQD
+2018 IHNKEIRPEED

-2051 LPDEDGTKVNLC
+2051 LPDEEGTKVNLC

-2190 EVTIFRYVTNAT
+2190 EATIFRYVTNAT

-2307 AFLKEQPTPPGGFAP
+2307 AYIRSQSVPANGFAP

-2343 CSTIKGLAENDIGKY
+2343 CSTVKGLAETDIGKY

-2479 MNRSSATMP
+2479 MNRSSAPPMP
-2488 PMTPVQQPYQAAV
+2488 PPVQQPYQAAV

-2516 KAYKAMADK
+2516 KAYKAMANK

-2536 EL
+2536 DL

>member
-69 NKRMNRYVNRGAK
+69 NRRMNRYVNRGAK
-82 GIALIDDSRNAT
+82 GIALIDDRGNAP

-133 HNRYGVSNKYFTD
+133 HNRYGVNNKYFTD

-222 FNTIDTMAVLGTAV
+222 FNTIDTIAVLGTAV

-274 LASSSR
+274 FNPSSR
-280 NRAGRTGDTGK
+280 NRAGRTGDTGQ
-291 IRSASEGVSEEPQE
+291 IRAASEGVSEEPQE
-305 GTVQSDPVVGAAA
+305 GTVQSAPAFGAA
-318 SASHRDRADSGEAK
+318 SPASHRDRADSGEAK

-341 AAATAAEDETDG
+341 AAATAAENETDG
-353 VGTPHEQSGTDSG
+353 VGTPHEQSGADSG
-366 RNDFV
+366 RNDYV

-379 YHDRSTERHDIPSFS
+379 YHDRSTERNDIPSFS
-394 RNEDIYDLLRSTPYL
+394 RNEDIYELLRSTPYL

-426 NERTEYIKDIFNNE
+426 SERTEYIKGIFNND

-479 NWSVVAGYFSAMI
+479 NWSVIAGYFSAMI
-492 LLDEFLDK
+492 LLDAFLDK
-500 QPQRGQISLFDE
+500 QPQRGQLSLFDE

-559 KFLRNEYGIGG
+559 RFLRNEYGTGG

-594 DTKLILSWNKA
+594 DTKLMLSWNKA
-605 AQHIAELVSE
+605 AQRIAELVSE
-615 GRYLTS
+615 DRYLTS
-621 SEMARYEMEQ
+621 SEMARYEREYGERSD
-631 IQHNNEPAITA
+631 EPEITA
-642 DGSNEYSPIY
+642 DKGEYSPIY

-708 PQHSLDSYI
+708 PQHTLDRYV

-734 AGQRQVTHVYSETFE
+734 AGQRQVMHVYSETFE

-762 FVVPDNNGVLAKID
+762 FIVPDNNGVLAKID

-790 GVTRTEDSQNRIL
+790 GVTRTEDSQSRIL
-803 LDTDGKQWNKLVI
+803 LDTDGEQWNKLVI

-821 NLTNNID
+821 NMTNSID
-828 AAEFLTQT
+828 AAEFLTQA
-836 EYTVMLE
+836 EYAVMLE
-843 IAHEVTGAAYTEHTA
+843 IAHEVTGAAYNEHTA
-858 EIQDNTFEITEINK
+858 EIDMPSVP
-872 AEKID
+872 
-877 ETKATELLDE
+877 
-887 KLLMPENFHITDDHL
+887 MPENFHITDDHL

-953 SENSDWSKEYA
+953 SENSGWSKEYA
-964 ELKGLLSADEYSD
+964 ELKGLLSVREYSA

-997 TALSS
+997 TALSN

-1028 SGSNLYGVELD
+1028 SDSKLYGVELD

-1119 SGTMDKQNPSIR
+1119 SGTMDKQNPSVR

-1136 RAELLGAIRLPNNTF
+1136 RAELLGAIRLPNNAF

-1181 TGTDE
+1181 TGMDE
-1186 NGFTLNQYFIDNP
+1186 NGFMLNQYFIDNP

-1211 LYGRGITCAPIE
+1211 LYGRVITCVPIE

-1237 IGGSISEITLDDIS
+1237 IDGSIPEITLDDIS
-1251 DGTSEQT
+1251 DGTSEQM

-1263 PTVKNYSYTV
+1263 PTVKNYSYTIV
-1273 VNDDIYYRVNSIME
+1273 DDDIYYRVNSIME
-1287 KMELPKATSE
+1287 KMELPKATTE

-1325 QHQQSELNKLYD
+1325 QHQQAELNKLYD
-1337 SFTEKYGLI
+1337 SFTAKYGLI

-1351 KRAFRRDSSYY
+1351 KRAFKSDSSYY

-1372 NGELERKADMFTK
+1372 NGKLERKADMFTK
-1385 RTIKQHKQI
+1385 RTIKQHNQI

-1405 VSIGERACVDI
+1405 VSIGERTCVDI

-1445 DDNSNYVWETAD
+1445 DDNGNYVWETAD

-1469 FAEVRAEK
+1469 FAKARAEK

-1500 IDVRLGVTWIDLE
+1500 IDVRLGVTWVDLE
-1513 YLNQF
+1513 YINQF
-1518 MHELFETAWYKRD
+1518 MYELFETALYKQG
-1531 SIEIMYSPYTT
+1531 SIEIMYSTYTT

-1549 RSDFNNVKATV
+1549 HSDFDNVKATV

-1583 IYDTKQDADGREI
+1583 VYDTKHDADGKEI

-1633 RTYNDKF
+1633 RKYNDKF

-1652 LVFNGM
+1652 LVFDGM

-1669 NAIAHAIYGNNTLF
+1669 NAIAHAIYGDNTLF

-1779 RQEKYIRD
+1779 RQEKYILD
-1787 QLEDVENGIRDLKT
+1787 QLEDVENGIRDLKIS
-1801 TRGERFQIKQLE
+1801 RGERFQIKQLE
-1813 RTKRNLETRL
+1813 RTKRNLEARL

-2018 IHNKEVRPEQD
+2018 IHNKEVRPEED

-2051 LPDEDGTKVNLC
+2051 LPDEEGTKVNLC

-2296 KERIAGYEKDL
+2296 KERIAGYEQDL
-2307 AFLKEQPTPPGGFAP
+2307 AYIRSQTVPANGFPP
-2322 MTIQGKEYT
+2322 MTIQGKDYT

-2343 CSTIKGLAENDIGKY
+2343 CSTIKGLADTDIGKY

-2378 KHTMSYEV
+2378 KHTMYYEV
-2386 SLGSDVYGNITR
+2386 GLGSDVYGNITR

-2454 LDLDENAKQE
+2454 LDLDENAKEE

-2479 MNRSSATMP
+2479 MNRSSEP
-2488 PMTPVQQPYQAAV
+2488 PMPLVQQPYQAAV

-2516 KAYKAMADK
+2516 KVYKAMADK
-2525 HNSSKTGDIQK
+2525 HNSSKSADIQK
-2536 EL
+2536 DL

>member
-69 NKRMNRYVNRGAK
+69 NRRMNRYVNRGAK
-82 GIALIDDSRNAT
+82 GIALIDDRGNAP

-133 HNRYGVSNKYFTD
+133 HNRYGVNNKYFTD

-192 VNSVEYCVL
+192 VNSVEYCIL

-280 NRAGRTGDTGK
+280 NRAGRTGDTGQ

-305 GTVQSDPVVGAAA
+305 NTVQSAPAVGTAAP
-318 SASHRDRADSGEAK
+318 ASHRDRADSGEAK

-341 AAATAAEDETDG
+341 AAATAAENETDG
-353 VGTPHEQSGTDSG
+353 VGTPHEQSGADSG
-366 RNDFV
+366 RNDYV

-379 YHDRSTERHDIPSFS
+379 YHDRSTERNDIPSFS
-394 RNEDIYDLLRSTPYL
+394 RNEDIYELLRSTPYL

-426 NERTEYIKDIFNNE
+426 SERTEYIKGIFNND

-479 NWSVVAGYFSAMI
+479 NWSVIAGYFSAMI
-492 LLDEFLDK
+492 LLDAFLDK
-500 QPQRGQISLFDE
+500 QPQRGQLSLFDE
-512 PTEERSSVFSFNQK
+512 PTEERSSVFYFNQK

-559 KFLRNEYGIGG
+559 RFLRNDYGTGG

-594 DTKLILSWNKA
+594 DTKLMLSWNKA
-605 AQHIAELVSE
+605 AQRIAELVSE

-621 SEMARYEMEQ
+621 SELARYEREYGE
-631 IQHNNEPAITA
+631 HSDEPEITA
-642 DGSNEYSPIY
+642 DGSREYSPIY

-708 PQHSLDSYI
+708 PQHSLGIYI

-803 LDTDGKQWNKLVI
+803 LDTDGRQWNKLVI

-821 NLTNNID
+821 NLTNSID
-828 AAEFLTQT
+828 ASEFLTQA
-836 EYTVMLE
+836 EYAVMLE
-843 IAHEVTGAAYTEHTA
+843 VAHEVTGSAYTEHT
-858 EIQDNTFEITEINK
+858 TEI
-872 AEKID
+872 E
-877 ETKATELLDE
+877 ETADNISGAVEEALSVP
-887 KLLMPENFHITDDHL
+887 MPENFHITDDHL

-964 ELKGLLSADEYSD
+964 ELKGLLSVREYSA

-997 TALSS
+997 NALSN

-1028 SGSNLYGVELD
+1028 SDSKLYGVELD

-1119 SGTMDKQNPSIR
+1119 SGTMDKQNPSVR

-1136 RAELLGAIRLPNNTF
+1136 RAELLGAIRLPNNAF

-1160 ADILFLQ
+1160 ADILFFQ

-1173 EIEPEWIF
+1173 EIEPKWIF
-1181 TGTDE
+1181 TGMDE
-1186 NGFTLNQYFIDNP
+1186 NGFMLNQYFIDNP

-1211 LYGRGITCAPIE
+1211 LYGRVITCVPIE
-1223 GADLSEQL
+1223 RADLSEQL

-1237 IGGSISEITLDDIS
+1237 IDGSIPEITLDDIS

-1273 VNDDIYYRVNSIME
+1273 VDDDIYYRVNSIME

-1405 VSIGERACVDI
+1405 VSIGEQACVDI

-1445 DDNSNYVWETAD
+1445 DDNGNYVWETAD

-1469 FAEVRAEK
+1469 FAEARAEK

-1518 MHELFETAWYKRD
+1518 MHELFETAWYKRN
-1531 SIEIMYSPYTT
+1531 SIEIMYSTYTT

-1549 RSDFNNVKATV
+1549 RSDFDNVKATV

-1583 IYDTKQDADGREI
+1583 IYDTKQDADGRDI

-1633 RTYNDKF
+1633 RKYNDKF

-1652 LVFNGM
+1652 LVFDGM

-1669 NAIAHAIYGNNTLF
+1669 NAIAHAIYGYNTLF

-1787 QLEDVENGIRDLKT
+1787 QLDDVENGIRDLKT
-1801 TRGERFQIKQLE
+1801 TKGERFQIKQLE
-1813 RTKRNLETRL
+1813 RTKRNLEARL
-1823 KKLTESTARDDV
+1823 KKLAESTVRDDV

-1997 VAEPTEIQKSMVDAL
+1997 VAEPTEIQKNMVDAL
-2012 AERARK
+2012 AERAKK
-2018 IHNKEVRPEQD
+2018 IHNKEIRPEED

-2051 LPDEDGTKVNLC
+2051 LPDEEGTKVNLC

-2101 IRDKLVKL
+2101 IREKLVKR

-2115 VAFIHEAN
+2115 IAFIHEAN

-2141 ILIGST
+2141 VLIGST

-2280 LQDSVHKHFPE
+2280 LEDSVHKHFPE

-2296 KERIAGYEKDL
+2296 KERIAGYEQDL
-2307 AFLKEQPTPPGGFAP
+2307 AYIRSQTVPANGFAP
-2322 MTIQGKEYT
+2322 MTIQGKEYI

-2343 CSTIKGLAENDIGKY
+2343 CSTVKGLAETDIGKY

-2378 KHTMSYEV
+2378 KHIMSYEV

-2434 FPQEAELKSKSE
+2434 FPHEAELKSKSE

-2454 LDLDENAKQE
+2454 LDLDENANEE

-2479 MNRSSATMP
+2479 INRSSAP
-2488 PMTPVQQPYQAAV
+2488 PMPLPVQQPYQAAV

-2525 HNSSKTGDIQK
+2525 HNSSKSADIQK

>member
-14 TELSQSTAH
+14 TELSQSTVH
-23 ELSRNAEHW
+23 DLSRNAEHW

-69 NKRMNRYVNRGAK
+69 NKRMNRYVNKGAK
-82 GIALIDDSRNAT
+82 GIALIDDRVNAP

-274 LASSSR
+274 FNPPNG
-280 NRAGRTGDTGK
+280 NRAGRTGDTGQ

-305 GTVQSDPVVGAAA
+305 GTVQSAPAVGAAA

-353 VGTPHEQSGTDSG
+353 VGTPHEQSGADSG

-379 YHDRSTERHDIPSFS
+379 YHDRSAERHDIPSFS

-416 IGFFEAHDDE
+416 IVFFEAHDDE
-426 NERTEYIKDIFNNE
+426 NERTEYIKGIFNND

-479 NWSVVAGYFSAMI
+479 NWSVIAGYFSAMI

-548 FSENTDISENI
+548 FSENPDISENI
-559 KFLRNEYGIGG
+559 RFLRNEYGTGG

-582 EHDSKGIELRRG
+582 DHDSKGIELRRG
-594 DTKLILSWNKA
+594 DTKLMLSWNKA
-605 AQHIAELVSE
+605 AQRIAELVSE
-615 GRYLTS
+615 GMYLTS
-621 SEMARYEMEQ
+621 SEMARYEREQ
-631 IQHNNEPAITA
+631 IQHSDEPEITA
-642 DGSNEYSPIY
+642 DGSREYSPIY

-708 PQHSLDSYI
+708 PQHTLDRYV

-734 AGQRQVTHVYSETFE
+734 AGQRQVMHVYSETFE

-762 FVVPDNNGVLAKID
+762 FIVPDNNGVLAKID

-790 GVTRTEDSQNRIL
+790 GVTRTEDSQSRIL
-803 LDTDGKQWNKLVI
+803 LDTDGEQWNKLVI

-821 NLTNNID
+821 NMTNSID
-828 AAEFLTQT
+828 AAEFLTQA
-836 EYTVMLE
+836 EYAVMLE
-843 IAHEVTGAAYTEHTA
+843 IAHEVTGAAYNEHTA
-858 EIQDNTFEITEINK
+858 EIDMPSVP
-872 AEKID
+872 
-877 ETKATELLDE
+877 
-887 KLLMPENFHITDDHL
+887 MPENFHITDDHL

-953 SENSDWSKEYA
+953 SENSGWNKEYA
-964 ELKGLLSADEYSD
+964 ELKGLLSVREYSA

-997 TALSS
+997 TALSN
-1002 MGFTTGN
+1002 MGFATGN

-1028 SGSNLYGVELD
+1028 SDSKLYGVELD

-1119 SGTMDKQNPSIR
+1119 SGTMDKQNPSVR

-1136 RAELLGAIRLPNNTF
+1136 RAELLGAIRLPNNAF

-1181 TGTDE
+1181 TGMDE
-1186 NGFTLNQYFIDNP
+1186 NGFMLNQYFIDNP

-1211 LYGRGITCAPIE
+1211 LYGRVITCVPIE

-1237 IGGSISEITLDDIS
+1237 IDGSIPEITLDDIS
-1251 DGTSEQT
+1251 DGTSEQM

-1263 PTVKNYSYTV
+1263 PTVKNYSYTIV
-1273 VNDDIYYRVNSIME
+1273 DDDMYYRVNSIME
-1287 KMELPKATSE
+1287 KMELPKATTE

-1311 LMDLQLDENTDEEI
+1311 LMDLQFDENTDEEI
-1325 QHQQSELNKLYD
+1325 QHQQAELNKLYD
-1337 SFTEKYGLI
+1337 SFTAKYGLI

-1351 KRAFRRDSSYY
+1351 KRAFKSDSSYY

-1372 NGELERKADMFTK
+1372 NGKLERKADMFTK
-1385 RTIKQHKQI
+1385 RTIKQHNQI

-1416 PFIEQLTGF
+1416 SYIEQLTGF
-1425 TEEKIISDLRGL
+1425 TEEKIISDLHGL
-1437 IFQNPMRI
+1437 IFQNPIRV
-1445 DDNSNYVWETAD
+1445 DENSNYVWETAD

-1469 FAEVRAEK
+1469 LAEARAEK
-1477 EPEFAVNVDALSKV
+1477 EPEFVVNVDALSKV

-1619 DWIFKDMDRRTALV
+1619 DWIFKDMDRRTTLV
-1633 RTYNDKF
+1633 RKYNDKF

-1652 LVFNGM
+1652 LVFDGM
-1658 NPEITLRPHQL
+1658 NPDITLRPHQL
-1669 NAIAHAIYGNNTLF
+1669 NAIAHAIYGDNTLF

-1741 DDFTKDNRRK
+1741 DDFTKDNRRR

-1787 QLEDVENGIRDLKT
+1787 QLEDVENGIRDLKISK
-1801 TRGERFQIKQLE
+1801 GERFQIKQLE
-1813 RTKRNLETRL
+1813 RTKRNLEARL

-1886 MDELTDGRGTIFAT
+1886 MDELTDSRGTIFAT

-2018 IHNKEVRPEQD
+2018 IHNKEVRPEED

-2051 LPDEDGTKVNLC
+2051 LPDEEGTKVNLC

-2454 LDLDENAKQE
+2454 LDLDENEKQE

-2479 MNRSSATMP
+2479 MNRSSAPPMP
-2488 PMTPVQQPYQAAV
+2488 PPVQQPYQAAV

-2525 HNSSKTGDIQK
+2525 HNSSKSADIQK

>member
-82 GIALIDDSRNAT
+82 GIALIDDRGNAP

-133 HNRYGVSNKYFTD
+133 HNRYGVNNKYFTD
-146 AVKRSAERLVNDNL
+146 AVKRSAEKLVNDNL

-185 KNFRDLA
+185 KNFRELA

-236 SSLSEEILRDTE
+236 SSLSEEILRDAE

-274 LASSSR
+274 FNPPNG
-280 NRAGRTGDTGK
+280 NRAGRTGDTGQ
-291 IRSASEGVSEEPQE
+291 IRTASEGVSEEPQE
-305 GTVQSDPVVGAAA
+305 GTVQSAPAVGSA
-318 SASHRDRADSGEAK
+318 SPASHRDRADSGEAK

-341 AAATAAEDETDG
+341 AAATSAEDETDG
-353 VGTPHEQSGTDSG
+353 VGTPHEQSGADSG
-366 RNDFV
+366 RNDYV

-379 YHDRSTERHDIPSFS
+379 YHDRSTERNDIPSFS
-394 RNEDIYDLLRSTPYL
+394 RNEDIYELLRSTPYL

-426 NERTEYIKDIFNNE
+426 NERTEYIKGIFNND

-479 NWSVVAGYFSAMI
+479 NWSVIAGYFSAMI

-500 QPQRGQISLFDE
+500 QPQHGQISLFDE

-548 FSENTDISENI
+548 FSESTDISENI
-559 KFLRNEYGIGG
+559 KFLRNEYGTGG

-582 EHDSKGIELRRG
+582 DHDSKGIELRRG
-594 DTKLILSWNKA
+594 DTKLMLSWNKA
-605 AQHIAELVSE
+605 AQRIAELVSE
-615 GRYLTS
+615 DRYLTS
-621 SEMARYEMEQ
+621 SEMARYEREYGERSD
-631 IQHNNEPAITA
+631 EPEITA
-642 DGSNEYSPIY
+642 DKGEYSPIY

-687 VLELVLTSRDNGVE
+687 VLELVLTSRDNGAE

-708 PQHSLDSYI
+708 PQHSLDRYV

-727 AVAEVGE
+727 AIAEIGE
-734 AGQRQVTHVYSETFE
+734 AGQRQVMHVYSETFE
-749 ITKDMYQ
+749 E
-756 TDTADI
+756 
-762 FVVPDNNGVLAKID
+762 VPSV
-776 LTPSEELFARLEEH
+776 P
-790 GVTRTEDSQNRIL
+790 
-803 LDTDGKQWNKLVI
+803 
-816 PDKWG
+816 
-821 NLTNNID
+821 
-828 AAEFLTQT
+828 
-836 EYTVMLE
+836 
-843 IAHEVTGAAYTEHTA
+843 
-858 EIQDNTFEITEINK
+858 
-872 AEKID
+872 
-877 ETKATELLDE
+877 
-887 KLLMPENFHITDDHL
+887 MPENFHITDDHL

-913 NIEAIK
+913 NIDAIE

-997 TALSS
+997 TALSN

-1017 GNFFGLLPEEM
+1017 GNFFGLLSEEM
-1028 SGSNLYGVELD
+1028 SGSKLYGVELD

-1119 SGTMDKQNPSIR
+1119 SGTMDKQNPSVR

-1136 RAELLGAIRLPNNTF
+1136 RAELLGAIRLPNNAF

-1160 ADILFLQ
+1160 ADILFFQ

-1181 TGTDE
+1181 TGINND
-1186 NGFTLNQYFIDNP
+1186 GFTLNQYFIDNP

-1237 IGGSISEITLDDIS
+1237 IDGSIPEITLDDIS
-1251 DGTSEQT
+1251 DGASEQT

-1263 PTVKNYSYTV
+1263 PTVKNYSYTIV
-1273 VNDDIYYRVNSIME
+1273 DNDIYYRVNSIME

-1346 SSSGN
+1346 SCSGN

-1437 IFQNPMRI
+1437 IFQNPMRV
-1445 DDNSNYVWETAD
+1445 DERGNNVWETAD

-1469 FAEVRAEK
+1469 FAEARAEK
-1477 EPEFAVNVDALSKV
+1477 ESKFAVNVDALSKV

-1518 MHELFETAWYKRD
+1518 MYELFETAWYKRD

-1549 RSDFNNVKATV
+1549 RSDFDNVKATV

-1583 IYDTKQDADGREI
+1583 IYDTKQDADGRDI

-1633 RTYNDKF
+1633 RKYNDKF

-1652 LVFNGM
+1652 LVFDGM

-1787 QLEDVENGIRDLKT
+1787 QLDDVENGIRDLKT
-1801 TRGERFQIKQLE
+1801 TKGERFQIKQLE
-1813 RTKRNLETRL
+1813 RTKRNLEARL
-1823 KKLTESTARDDV
+1823 KKLTESTVRDDV

-1984 LNLPTPEAHYETV
+1984 LNLPTPKAHYETV
-1997 VAEPTEIQKSMVDAL
+1997 VAEPTDIQKSMVDAL

-2018 IHNKEVRPEQD
+2018 IHNKEVRPEED

-2051 LPDEDGTKVNLC
+2051 LPDEEGTKVNLC

-2101 IRDKLVKL
+2101 IRDKLVKR
-2109 GVPKEE
+2109 GVPKDEI
-2115 VAFIHEAN
+2115 AFIHQAN

-2296 KERIAGYEKDL
+2296 KERIAGYEQDL

-2343 CSTIKGLAENDIGKY
+2343 CSSVKGLAETDIGKY

-2434 FPQEAELKSKSE
+2434 FPQEADLKSKSE

-2454 LDLDENAKQE
+2454 LDLDENAKDE

-2479 MNRSSATMP
+2479 MNHSSAP
-2488 PMTPVQQPYQAAV
+2488 PMPPVQQPYQTAV

-2525 HNSSKTGDIQK
+2525 HNSSKAGDIQK

>member
-23 ELSRNAEHW
+23 NLSRNAEHW

-82 GIALIDDSRNAT
+82 GIALIDDSGNAT

-123 ENTEHILSML
+123 ENTGHILSML

-146 AVKRSAERLVNDNL
+146 AVKRSAQKLVNDNL

-185 KNFRDLA
+185 KNFRELA

-208 DDFIPLDDFSAVCD
+208 NDFIPLDDFSAVCD

-274 LASSSR
+274 FNPTNG
-280 NRAGRTGDTGK
+280 NRAGRTGDTGQ

-305 GTVQSDPVVGAAA
+305 NTVQSAPAVGAAA

-341 AAATAAEDETDG
+341 AAATAAEGETDG
-353 VGTPHEQSGTDSG
+353 VGTPHEQSGADSG
-366 RNDFV
+366 RNDYV
-371 RADLLQLD
+371 RVDLLQLD
-379 YHDRSTERHDIPSFS
+379 YHDRSTERNDIPSFYQ
-394 RNEDIYDLLRSTPYL
+394 NEDIYELLRSTPYL

-426 NERTEYIKDIFNNE
+426 SERTEYIKGIFNND

-469 YTDRTAETYF
+469 YTNRTAETYF
-479 NWSVVAGYFSAMI
+479 NWSVIAGYFSAMI

-548 FSENTDISENI
+548 FSESTDISENI
-559 KFLRNEYGIGG
+559 RFLRNEYGTGG

-582 EHDSKGIELRRG
+582 DHDSKGIELRRG
-594 DTKLILSWNKA
+594 DTKLMLSWNRA
-605 AQHIAELVSE
+605 AQRITELVSE
-615 GRYLTS
+615 SRYLTS
-621 SEMARYEMEQ
+621 SEMARYEREQ
-631 IQHNNEPAITA
+631 IQYNNEPEITA
-642 DGSNEYSPIY
+642 YGSHEYSPIY

-734 AGQRQVTHVYSETFE
+734 AGQRQVMHVYSETFE

-762 FVVPDNNGVLAKID
+762 FIVPDNNGVLVKID
-776 LTPSEELFARLEEH
+776 LTPSEELFARLEGH
-790 GVTRTEDSQNRIL
+790 GVRRTEESQNRIL

-821 NLTNNID
+821 NMTNNID

-858 EIQDNTFEITEINK
+858 GIQDNTFEITEINK
-872 AEKID
+872 AENID
-877 ETKATELLDE
+877 ETKATELSDE
-887 KLLMPENFHITDDHL
+887 TFLMPENFHITDDHL

-919 TLQLIEQENRYA
+919 TMQLIEQENRYA

-953 SENSDWSKEYA
+953 NENSDWSKEYA
-964 ELKGLLSADEYSD
+964 ELKELLSVREYSD

-997 TALSS
+997 TALSN
-1002 MGFTTGN
+1002 MGFTAGN

-1028 SGSNLYGVELD
+1028 SDSKLYGVELD

-1119 SGTMDKQNPSIR
+1119 SGTMDKQNPSVR

-1211 LYGRGITCAPIE
+1211 LYGRGITCTPIE

-1237 IGGSISEITLDDIS
+1237 IGGSIPEITLDDIS

-1445 DDNSNYVWETAD
+1445 DDNGNYVWETAD

-1469 FAEVRAEK
+1469 FAKARAEK

-1518 MHELFETAWYKRD
+1518 MYEIFETAWYKRN

-1583 IYDTKQDADGREI
+1583 IYDTKHDADGKEI

-1633 RTYNDKF
+1633 RKYNDKF

-1652 LVFNGM
+1652 LVFDGM

-1779 RQEKYIRD
+1779 RQEKYIRN

-1801 TRGERFQIKQLE
+1801 SKGERFQIKQLE
-1813 RTKRNLETRL
+1813 RTKRNLEARL
-1823 KKLTESTARDDV
+1823 KKLTESTVRDDV

-2018 IHNKEVRPEQD
+2018 IHNKEVRPEED

-2051 LPDEDGTKVNLC
+2051 LPDEEGTKVNLC

-2101 IRDKLVKL
+2101 IREKLVKL
-2109 GVPKEE
+2109 GVPKDEI
-2115 VAFIHEAN
+2115 AFIHEAN

-2479 MNRSSATMP
+2479 MNRSSAPPMP
-2488 PMTPVQQPYQAAV
+2488 PPVQQPYQAAV

-2525 HNSSKTGDIQK
+2525 HNSSKAGDIQK

>member
-32 RDFLITAAALYKYE
+32 RDFLITASSLYKYE

-54 AQRPDATACAELDIW
+54 AQRPDATACAELNIW
-69 NKRMNRYVNRGAK
+69 NRRMNRYVNRGAK
-82 GIALIDDSRNAT
+82 GIALIDDSSNAP

-133 HNRYGVSNKYFTD
+133 HNRYGVNNKYFTD

-174 FMEEMDRVNIR
+174 FMEEMDRVSIR

-236 SSLSEEILRDTE
+236 SSLSEEILRDAE

-280 NRAGRTGDTGK
+280 NRAGRTGDTGQ
-291 IRSASEGVSEEPQE
+291 IRTASEGVSEEPQE
-305 GTVQSDPVVGAAA
+305 GTVQSAPAVGTAA
-318 SASHRDRADSGEAK
+318 SASHRDRTDSGEAK

-341 AAATAAEDETDG
+341 ATATAAEDETDG
-353 VGTPHEQSGTDSG
+353 VGTPHEQSGADSG
-366 RNDFV
+366 RNDYV

-379 YHDRSTERHDIPSFS
+379 YHDRSTERNDIPSFS
-394 RNEDIYDLLRSTPYL
+394 RNEDIYELLRSTPYL

-426 NERTEYIKDIFNNE
+426 NERTEYIKGIFNND

-451 HRVGYKTYSNVL
+451 HRVGYKPYSNVL
-463 HIWEGG
+463 HIWEGS
-469 YTDRTAETYF
+469 YTNRTAETYF
-479 NWSVVAGYFSAMI
+479 NWSVIAGYFSAMI

-559 KFLRNEYGIGG
+559 RFLRNEYGTGG
-570 KYPAIPCTNINE
+570 KYPAISCTNINE
-582 EHDSKGIELRRG
+582 DHDSKGIELRRG
-594 DTKLILSWNKA
+594 DTKLMLSWNKA
-605 AQHIAELVSE
+605 AQRIAELVSE
-615 GRYLTS
+615 DRYLTS
-621 SEMARYEMEQ
+621 SEMARYEREYGERSD
-631 IQHNNEPAITA
+631 EPEITA
-642 DGSNEYSPIY
+642 DKGEYSPIY

-687 VLELVLTSRDNGVE
+687 VLELVLTSRDNGAE

-708 PQHSLDSYI
+708 PQHSLDRYV

-727 AVAEVGE
+727 AIAEIGE
-734 AGQRQVTHVYSETFE
+734 AGQRQVMHVYSETFE

-762 FVVPDNNGVLAKID
+762 FVVPDNKGVLAKID
-776 LTPSEELFARLEEH
+776 LTPSEELFARLEKH
-790 GVTRTEDSQNRIL
+790 GVTRTEESQNRIL
-803 LDTDGKQWNKLVI
+803 LDTDGEQWNKLVI

-821 NLTNNID
+821 NMTNNID

-836 EYTVMLE
+836 EYAVMLE

-858 EIQDNTFEITEINK
+858 EIDMPPVP
-872 AEKID
+872 
-877 ETKATELLDE
+877 
-887 KLLMPENFHITDDHL
+887 MPENFHITDDHL

-913 NIEAIK
+913 NIDAIE

-997 TALSS
+997 TALSN

-1017 GNFFGLLPEEM
+1017 GNFFGLLSEEM
-1028 SGSNLYGVELD
+1028 SGSKLYGVELD

-1119 SGTMDKQNPSIR
+1119 SGTMDKQNPSVR

-1136 RAELLGAIRLPNNTF
+1136 RAELLGAIRLPNNAF

-1211 LYGRGITCAPIE
+1211 LYGRGITCTPIE

-1237 IGGSISEITLDDIS
+1237 IDGSIPEITLDDIS
-1251 DGTSEQT
+1251 DGMSEQT

-1263 PTVKNYSYTV
+1263 PTVKNYSYTIV
-1273 VNDDIYYRVNSIME
+1273 DDDIYYRVNSIME

-1325 QHQQSELNKLYD
+1325 QHQQLELNKLYD

-1445 DDNSNYVWETAD
+1445 DDNGNYVWETAD

-1469 FAEVRAEK
+1469 FAEARAEK
-1477 EPEFAVNVDALSKV
+1477 ESKFAVNVDALSKV
-1491 IPKDLEAGE
+1491 IPEDLEAGE

-1518 MHELFETAWYKRD
+1518 MHELFETAWYKRN

-1549 RSDFNNVKATV
+1549 RSDFDNVKATV

-1583 IYDTKQDADGREI
+1583 IYDTKQDADGKEI

-1633 RTYNDKF
+1633 RKYNDKF

-1652 LVFNGM
+1652 LVFDGM

-1669 NAIAHAIYGNNTLF
+1669 NAIAHAIYGYNTLF

-1801 TRGERFQIKQLE
+1801 TKGERFQIKQLE
-1813 RTKRNLETRL
+1813 RTKRNLEARL

-2018 IHNKEVRPEQD
+2018 IHNKEVRPEED

-2051 LPDEDGTKVNLC
+2051 LPDEEGTKVNLC
-2063 VDNVFKIWKDTADN
+2063 VNNVFKIWKDTADN

-2090 KGDGSFNVYDD
+2090 KEDGSFNVYDD
-2101 IRDKLVKL
+2101 IRDKLVKR

-2123 TDAQKK
+2123 TDVQKK
-2129 ELFAKMRKGITR
+2129 ELFAKIRKGITR

-2181 IVRQGNENK
+2181 IIRQGNENRQ
-2190 EVTIFRYVTNAT
+2190 VTIFRYVTNAT

-2291 MIAKT
+2291 MIIKT

-2307 AFLKEQPTPPGGFAP
+2307 AFLKEQITPPGGFLP

-2343 CSTIKGLAENDIGKY
+2343 CSSVKGLTETDIGKY

-2398 INNVLGSIE
+2398 INNSLGSIE

-2454 LDLDENAKQE
+2454 LDLDENEKQE

-2474 KPVFN
+2474 KTIFN
-2479 MNRSSATMP
+2479 MNRSSVLP
-2488 PMTPVQQPYQAAV
+2488 IQQPYQAAV
-2501 SMDKPKAKQSVRERL
+2501 SMDKPKSKQSVRERL

>member
-1 MPIRTKQSKIEYI
+1 M
-14 TELSQSTAH
+14 
-23 ELSRNAEHW
+23 
-32 RDFLITAAALYKYE
+32 
-46 FPDQLLIH
+46 
-54 AQRPDATACAELDIW
+54 
-69 NKRMNRYVNRGAK
+69 
-82 GIALIDDSRNAT
+82 
-94 RLRYVFDISDTRP
+94 
-107 SRYGTSR
+107 
-114 TPYRWEVTE
+114 
-123 ENTEHILSML
+123 
-133 HNRYGVSNKYFTD
+133 
-146 AVKRSAERLVNDNL
+146 
-160 DEYVHEIMQ
+160 
-169 SKADS
+169 
-174 FMEEMDRVNIR
+174 
-185 KNFRDLA
+185 
-192 VNSVEYCVL
+192 
-201 TRFGYKA
+201 
-208 DDFIPLDDFSAVCD
+208 
-222 FNTIDTMAVLGTAV
+222 
-236 SSLSEEILRDTE
+236 
-248 RSIREFELQKRKERT
+248 
-263 YQNGLQGTERI
+263 
-274 LASSSR
+274 
-280 NRAGRTGDTGK
+280 
-291 IRSASEGVSEEPQE
+291 
-305 GTVQSDPVVGAAA
+305 
-318 SASHRDRADSGEAK
+318 
-332 GRDNEPSDG
+332 
-341 AAATAAEDETDG
+341 
-353 VGTPHEQSGTDSG
+353 
-366 RNDFV
+366 
-371 RADLLQLD
+371 
-379 YHDRSTERHDIPSFS
+379 
-394 RNEDIYDLLRSTPYL
+394 
-409 SASKEDI
+409 
-416 IGFFEAHDDE
+416 
-426 NERTEYIKDIFNNE
+426 
-440 YTELLLGDNKD
+440 
-451 HRVGYKTYSNVL
+451 
-463 HIWEGG
+463 
-469 YTDRTAETYF
+469 
-479 NWSVVAGYFSAMI
+479 
-492 LLDEFLDK
+492 
-500 QPQRGQISLFDE
+500 
-512 PTEERSSVFSFNQK
+512 
-526 IIDAVLCTGS
+526 
-536 GFENG
+536 
-541 KLRIYKQ
+541 
-548 FSENTDISENI
+548 
-559 KFLRNEYGIGG
+559 
-570 KYPAIPCTNINE
+570 
-582 EHDSKGIELRRG
+582 
-594 DTKLILSWNKA
+594 
-605 AQHIAELVSE
+605 
-615 GRYLTS
+615 
-621 SEMARYEMEQ
+621 
-631 IQHNNEPAITA
+631 
-642 DGSNEYSPIY
+642 
-652 ANYLRLKAEHEDEL
+652 
-666 LLFRLGDFYELFNDD
+666 
-681 ALHAAE
+681 
-687 VLELVLTSRDNGVE
+687 
-701 RVPMCGF
+701 
-708 PQHSLDSYI
+708 
-717 ERLVQHGFDV
+717 
-727 AVAEVGE
+727 
-734 AGQRQVTHVYSETFE
+734 
-749 ITKDMYQ
+749 
-756 TDTADI
+756 
-762 FVVPDNNGVLAKID
+762 
-776 LTPSEELFARLEEH
+776 
-790 GVTRTEDSQNRIL
+790 
-803 LDTDGKQWNKLVI
+803 
-816 PDKWG
+816 
-821 NLTNNID
+821 
-828 AAEFLTQT
+828 
-836 EYTVMLE
+836 
-843 IAHEVTGAAYTEHTA
+843 
-858 EIQDNTFEITEINK
+858 
-872 AEKID
+872 
-877 ETKATELLDE
+877 
-887 KLLMPENFHITDDHL
+887 
-902 GAGGLKTKFRN
+902 
-913 NIEAIK
+913 
-919 TLQLIEQENRYA
+919 
-931 TPEEQEV
+931 
-938 LSRYIGWGGMPQAFD
+938 
-953 SENSDWSKEYA
+953 
-964 ELKGLLSADEYSD
+964 
-977 AQSSTLS
+977 
-984 SFYTS
+984 
-989 PTVIKGIY
+989 
-997 TALSS
+997 
-1002 MGFTTGN
+1002 
-1009 ILEPSCGV
+1009 
-1017 GNFFGLLPEEM
+1017 
-1028 SGSNLYGVELD
+1028 
-1039 SISGRIAKQ
+1039 
-1048 LYPHAD
+1048 
-1054 IQNVGYE
+1054 
-1061 NSELPDNF
+1061 
-1069 FDVVIGNIPFGSYK
+1069 
-1083 VSDKRYNNLNY
+1083 
-1094 NIHDYFIAKSLDK
+1094 
-1107 VRAGG
+1107 
-1112 VIAVVTS
+1112 
-1119 SGTMDKQNPSIR
+1119 
-1131 RYIAQ
+1131 
-1136 RAELLGAIRLPNNTF
+1136 
-1151 KENANTEVT
+1151 
-1160 ADILFLQ
+1160 
-1167 KRDRMI
+1167 
-1173 EIEPEWIF
+1173 
-1181 TGTDE
+1181 
-1186 NGFTLNQYFIDNP
+1186 
-1199 NMVLGTITEGNK
+1199 
-1211 LYGRGITCAPIE
+1211 
-1223 GADLSEQL
+1223 
-1231 AEAVKN
+1231 
-1237 IGGSISEITLDDIS
+1237 
-1251 DGTSEQT
+1251 
-1258 TIPAD
+1258 
-1263 PTVKNYSYTV
+1263 
-1273 VNDDIYYRVNSIME
+1273 
-1287 KMELPKATSE
+1287 
-1297 RIKGMIEIRECVRT
+1297 
-1311 LMDLQLDENTDEEI
+1311 
-1325 QHQQSELNKLYD
+1325 
-1337 SFTEKYGLI
+1337 
-1346 SSSGN
+1346 
-1351 KRAFRRDSSYY
+1351 
-1362 LLSSLEVLDE
+1362 
-1372 NGELERKADMFTK
+1372 
-1385 RTIKQHKQI
+1385 
-1394 TSVNSSIEALA
+1394 
-1405 VSIGERACVDI
+1405 
-1416 PFIEQLTGF
+1416 
-1425 TEEKIISDLRGL
+1425 
-1437 IFQNPMRI
+1437 
-1445 DDNSNYVWETAD
+1445 
-1457 EYLSGNVREKLR
+1457 
-1469 FAEVRAEK
+1469 
-1477 EPEFAVNVDALSKV
+1477 NVDALSKV
-1491 IPKDLEAGE
+1491 IPEDLEAGE

-1518 MHELFETAWYKRD
+1518 MHELFETAWYKRN

-1549 RSDFNNVKATV
+1549 RSDFDNVKATV

-1583 IYDTKQDADGREI
+1583 IYDTKQDADGRDI

-1633 RTYNDKF
+1633 RKYNDKF

-1652 LVFNGM
+1652 LVFDGM

-1669 NAIAHAIYGNNTLF
+1669 NAIAHAIYGYNTLF

-1801 TRGERFQIKQLE
+1801 TKGERFQIKQLE
-1813 RTKRNLETRL
+1813 RTKRNLEARL

-2018 IHNKEVRPEQD
+2018 IHNKEVRPEED

-2051 LPDEDGTKVNLC
+2051 LPDEEGTKVNLC
-2063 VDNVFKIWKDTADN
+2063 VNNVFKIWKDTADN

-2090 KGDGSFNVYDD
+2090 KEDGSFNVYDD
-2101 IRDKLVKL
+2101 IRDKLVKR

-2123 TDAQKK
+2123 TDVQKK
-2129 ELFAKMRKGITR
+2129 ELFAKIRKGITR

-2181 IVRQGNENK
+2181 IIRQGNENRQ
-2190 EVTIFRYVTNAT
+2190 VTIFRYVTNAT

-2280 LQDSVHKHFPE
+2280 LEDSVHKHFPE

-2296 KERIAGYEKDL
+2296 KERIAGYEQDL
-2307 AFLKEQPTPPGGFAP
+2307 AYIRSQTVPANGFAP
-2322 MTIQGKEYT
+2322 MTIQGKEYI

-2343 CSTIKGLAENDIGKY
+2343 CSTVKGLAETDIGKY

-2386 SLGSDVYGNITR
+2386 NLGSDVYGNITR

-2454 LDLDENAKQE
+2454 LDLDENANEE

-2479 MNRSSATMP
+2479 INRSSAP
-2488 PMTPVQQPYQAAV
+2488 PMPLPVQQPYQAAV

-2525 HNSSKTGDIQK
+2525 HNSSKSADIQK